1 MYKISFVKF
10 VLVRLTYFTI
20 GELRLGVNKA
30 PIQFFICWTGRLFEW
45 DAGAILKKK
54 ICGHNQWSVVAKQRF
69 RIFVDLKEGRNERK
83 EGNLCCLKKRAKG
96 KSKRME

>member
-45 DAGAILKKK
+45 DAGAILKEKF
-54 ICGHNQWSVVAKQRF
+54 VAIISGQ
-69 RIFVDLKEGRNERK
+69 
-83 EGNLCCLKKRAKG
+83 
-96 KSKRME
+96 S